1 MAKWF
6 GKIGYEIIT
15 QTEPGI
21 WAAGDIVEREYYGD
35 IISNHWRRQNSGEIN
50 DNVTLSNV
58 VSIIP
63 DQFAYEN
70 YSNSVMFIKSGNM
83 SDIENGSSATKR
95 SKSQYCEIDATA
107 SSIRLV

>member
-35 IISNHWRRQNSGEIN
+35 ITSDHWRRQNSGEIN

-70 YSNSVMFIKSGNM
+70 CSNMAYVEIMGAKWKI
-83 SDIENGSSATKR
+83 SDIEIQNPRLILTVGGVYNG
-95 SKSQYCEIDATA
+95 
-107 SSIRLV
+107 